1 MTQATFNCALGIDHV
16 GFVCTELT
24 AFAEFFDRL
33 GFTLTPLA
41 RHEGKPTAN
50 QCIMLAEGYLELIA
64 RVDPAGESA
73 AFSAMLARG
82 PGAHIIA
89 LTVMDAAD
97 ALARVQR
104 AGLAVADVVPGAR
117 GDVRYT
123 TVPLTDAPEGRLLLI
138 QHLTPEALR
147 PQRFLGHVNRAV
159 ALREVIIATD
169 APAEAAARLSR
180 LAGRPVQPDP
190 LGGFVLTLGA
200 GQLRMLPPD
209 AIRPIFPEAKLPSLP
224 WIAGIS
230 LLTDDRNAALRRRLA
245 YWTIPHETHEDAITV
260 AAGGTFIRF
269 QGK

>member
-1 MTQATFNCALGIDHV
+1 MTHALGIDHV
-16 GFVCTELT
+16 GFVCAELT

-41 RHEGKPTAN
+41 RHEGKPTGN
-50 QCIMLAEGYLELIA
+50 QCVMLAEGYLELIA
-64 RVDPAGESA
+64 RIDPAGQSPSFA
-73 AFSAMLARG
+73 AMLARG
-82 PGAHIIA
+82 PGAHIVA
-89 LTVMDAAD
+89 LTVADAAG

-104 AGLAVADVVPGAR
+104 AGLTVPDVVAGVR
-117 GDVRYT
+117 GDVRYE

-138 QHLTPEALR
+138 QHLTPDALR

-159 ALREVIIATD
+159 ALRDVIIATD
-169 APAEAAARLSR
+169 TPAETAARFSR

-190 LGGFVLTLGA
+190 LGGFVLTLGH
-200 GQLRMLPPD
+200 GEVRMLPAEAVRD
-209 AIRPIFPEAKLPSLP
+209 VLPEAKLPTLP

-245 YWTIPHETHEDAITV
+245 YWTIPHETQEDAITV